1 MATQVVERKQKS
13 RRRAPT
19 RYPGLSVREARA
31 VDAFR
36 RELRAILPN
45 GELKSLYLYGSKP
58 RGDSDIH
65 SDIDLFLV
73 YDDVTEEQE
82 KSLGE
87 FSTKQL
93 SKPPYIH
100 LFIYPANVVAQD
112 NGTSPLLHNVSHY
125 GILLEGTPVPKKEIN
140 RQRVAEKHL
149 SNARRNLLLA
159 KTALDTD
166 DYNNSISLS
175 YYAAYYAAG
184 AALVTKGLVAQS
196 HIGTET
202 LLTQHFI
209 RAGLIPQSFKG
220 LLGGGHQARVRA
232 VYTDAYETNPAEF
245 GRGDADYWL
254 GRAREFVSFV
264 ESSLETWLAESP
276 SANEAE

>member
-13 RRRAPT
+13 RRHAPT
-19 RYPGLSVREARA
+19 RYPGLTLREARA

-36 RELRAILPN
+36 KELRAILPN

-58 RGDSDIH
+58 RGDANIH

-73 YDDVTEEQE
+73 YDDVTTEQE
-82 KSLGE
+82 KSLNE
-87 FSTKQL
+87 FVIEQFGKS
-93 SKPPYIH
+93 PYIH
-100 LFIYPANVVAQD
+100 LFAYPANVAAQD
-112 NGTSPLLHNVSHY
+112 NGTSPLLYNVAHH
-125 GILLEGTPVPKKEIN
+125 GILLEGSPVPKKEIN
-140 RQRVAEKHL
+140 RRRVAEKHL
-149 SNARRNLLLA
+149 SNARRNLPLA

-175 YYAAYYAAG
+175 YYAAYYAAS
-184 AALVTKGLVAQS
+184 AALATKGLVAQS
-196 HIGTET
+196 HTGTET
-202 LLTQHFI
+202 LLTRHFI

-232 VYTDAYETNPAEF
+232 VYPDAYETNPVEF
-245 GRGDADYWL
+245 GHSDAEYWL

-264 ESSLETWLAESP
+264 ESSLETWLAEP
-276 SANEAE
+276 PAETS